1 MNRNEIFNL
10 NHNELIKII
19 ETLPIAAF
27 IKDFNNNIKIA
38 NREFFKLFNFNYL
51 QNIEEISNIFYSKI
65 NINKITEEDL
75 KILETGEK
83 LIIDK
88 EMEAGEEKKKFKIY
102 KTLIENSE
110 DNTKQ
115 IAVFIKNYSQD
126 DITQEKNNN
135 IIATLTHDL
144 KTPAVAQIKAIEL
157 LLNGKFG
164 EINESQR
171 NFLNDILYSCNSML
185 DMLINMLWLYKFDN
199 KKIAINISSF
209 DVNELIKDI
218 FKENKL
224 AFNSKKHIFKFN
236 HKALRIY
243 IKADKMHIKRI
254 ISNLIMNAVNHS
266 RENSVITVETDLE
279 GSNFIFRVKN
289 EGEYLS
295 DEVLKCIF
303 DKNKVFTQKTDG
315 LSTGLGLYLSNSL
328 LELNGGR
335 LLYSSLPQGINM
347 FGFTMSLSG
356 AGINTKGLKSA
367 VTF

>member
-38 NREFFKLFNFNYL
+38 NREFFKLFKFNHL

-65 NINKITEEDL
+65 NINKTNEEDL
-75 KILETGEK
+75 KILETGEN

-88 EMEAGEEKKKFKIY
+88 EMETGEEKKKFKIY
-102 KTLIENSE
+102 KTLIENPE

-115 IAVFIKNYSQD
+115 IAVFIKNDNPD
-126 DITQEKNNN
+126 DITKEKNNN

-171 NFLNDILYSCNSML
+171 SFLNDILCSCNNML

-209 DVNELIKDI
+209 DINELVKDI
-218 FKENKL
+218 FRENKL
-224 AFNSKKHIFKFN
+224 AINSKKHIFEFN
-236 HKALRIY
+236 NKALRIY

-266 RENSVITVETDLE
+266 RENSVITIETDLE

-289 EGEYLS
+289 EGKYLS

-328 LELNGGR
+328 LELNGGK
-335 LLYSSLPQGINM
+335 LLYSSLPEGINT

-356 AGINTKGLKSA
+356 TPSNNKGVQSA